1 MSQQTLINMTKKFD
15 TSNLYT
21 SDHRQRTR
29 EEKRSRKETRAGDFD
44 SPKGKEPTLLTVCY
58 PKWNHDSPVH

>member
-15 TSNLYT
+15 ISNLYT

-29 EEKRSRKETRAGDFD
+29 EEKRSRKETRAGDLILQ
-44 SPKGKEPTLLTVCY
+44 KGKNP
-58 PKWNHDSPVH
+58 HF